1 MPLSKVSKVLK
12 ASISFFIMEQYWELI
27 KRIVRESDIVLE
39 ILDAR
44 FVELS
49 RNEEVETIVK
59 EIGRPLIFVV
69 NKSDLIS
76 RKNLKRQLMKLREDS
91 PLVFISTKNKRSV
104 KILLYTIKKVF
115 RKYGKKHVEEIS
127 NQKPLY
133 REAKADIVVGV
144 LGYPNIGKSSVI
156 NALTHKTKTK
166 VSKKAGTTHGIQWI
180 KATEEI
186 KLIDSPGVI
195 PLKKDDELKYALIG
209 ARDSDKLKN
218 PEVVADSLIKLF
230 MKYNKKS
237 FESFYDIK
245 IIKED
250 FESITLQIAKRR
262 GYLIKGGMPDENRTN
277 IAIVRDWQH
286 GKLIL

>member
-1 MPLSKVSKVLK
+1 
-12 ASISFFIMEQYWELI
+12 
-27 KRIVRESDIVLE
+27 
-39 ILDAR
+39 
-44 FVELS
+44 
-49 RNEEVETIVK
+49 
-59 EIGRPLIFVV
+59 
-69 NKSDLIS
+69 
-76 RKNLKRQLMKLREDS
+76 
-91 PLVFISTKNKRSV
+91 
-104 KILLYTIKKVF
+104 
-115 RKYGKKHVEEIS
+115 
-127 NQKPLY
+127 
-133 REAKADIVVGV
+133 VVGV